1 MALTYYKSALISS
14 KKHVSGYSSV
24 GKVLL
29 RIEATGH
36 FVNRVVHVVESISG
50 LYLNPETLSAL
61 RSVPIQDEACSAESQ
76 TLDHHIYTSRG
87 WSKVSSLNHPK
98 LRVRI
103 TTDEE
108 DYAKMGF
115 RQPIISPKYLDV
127 VTDSGAQSCLWSR
140 KEFLSSGFSLKD
152 LIPVRHT
159 MRAANCV
166 SIAIDGAVL
175 LRLSGTSS
183 DGESF

>member
-1 MALTYYKSALISS
+1 MESASAIMSFISAVESNSEIFDDQLPSCPTENVMHSLQPSEVEISVCTTAHHKLGRLTKLPFIKTVEAVQESPARECLIGFDILQKLKCRKSALISS

-87 WSKVSSLNHPK
+87 WS
-98 LRVRI
+98 
-103 TTDEE
+103 
-108 DYAKMGF
+108 
-115 RQPIISPKYLDV
+115 
-127 VTDSGAQSCLWSR
+127 
-140 KEFLSSGFSLKD
+140 
-152 LIPVRHT
+152 
-159 MRAANCV
+159 
-166 SIAIDGAVL
+166 
-175 LRLSGTSS
+175 
-183 DGESF
+183 